1 MKAHFG
7 LDLYSENLFAPIHTG
22 ADSRGNNMAFETK
35 SATGR
40 AGGHR
45 RPRTGLTILEFLACT
60 IAVIGGAWLGALYLG
75 VYVRHLAYSA
85 LSQAKL
91 LDKMPVELRP
101 VDPNEKVMT
110 REQLLN
116 TLHEELGS
124 LRNQITSLRSGTTG
138 QATVSSGVTETN
150 PAHLMP
156 TKEKTLAYWQRLN
169 EIAIG
174 ESQLQRDAESAFNT
188 DNAAK
193 VFAIKGRISR
203 FSAKAVE
210 SVPTQ
215 EVDEALLRYG
225 RQLGLWY
232 DRAGEL
238 YEKAVRIWETPI
250 GQQARTQ
257 LNDEWKRADDQHVS
271 EGRLLN
277 EKAAAVRGS
286 MSRIYGTEFPVFD
299 KSSKPVASIESTG
312 KSS

>member
-1 MKAHFG
+1 MISKVV
-7 LDLYSENLFAPIHTG
+7 
-22 ADSRGNNMAFETK
+22 
-35 SATGR
+35 ATTNRIGGR
-40 AGGHR
+40 NR
-45 RPRTGLTILEFLACT
+45 RRCSGLTILEFLGCT
-60 IAVIGGAWLGALYLG
+60 TALVGGAWVGALYLG
-75 VYVRHLAYSA
+75 VDIRHLAVSA
-85 LSQAKL
+85 LSQAQL
-91 LDKMPVELRP
+91 LDKMPPELRP

-110 REQLLN
+110 REQLLT

-124 LRNQITSLRSGTTG
+124 LRNQITSLRGGAAG
-138 QATVSSGVTETN
+138 QPTSAAVGGEPTSAEM
-150 PAHLMP
+150 LP

-169 EIAIG
+169 EIAMG
-174 ESQLQRDAESAFNT
+174 ESQLQRDAESAFNA

-210 SVPTQ
+210 AVPTQ
-215 EVDEALLRYG
+215 EVDESVVRLG

-257 LNDEWKRADDQHVS
+257 LNDEWKRADDQHRS

-277 EKAAAVRGS
+277 DKATAVRGS
-286 MSRIYGTEFPVFD
+286 MSRIYGMDFPVFD
-299 KSSKPVASIESTG
+299 KPSKPVASIESNG
-312 KSS
+312 KAG

>member
-1 MKAHFG
+1 MSFEANCAAIQIGKRA
-7 LDLYSENLFAPIHTG
+7 
-22 ADSRGNNMAFETK
+22 RGQ
-35 SATGR
+35 R
-40 AGGHR
+40 A
-45 RPRTGLTILEFLACT
+45 GLTILEFLACAT
-60 IAVIGGAWLGALYLG
+60 ALVGGAYLGALYLG
-75 VYVRHLAYSA
+75 VDVRHLAFTA

-91 LDKMPVELRP
+91 LDKVPAELRP
-101 VDPNEKVMT
+101 ADSNDKVMT
-110 REQLLN
+110 REQLLT

-124 LRNQITSLRSGTTG
+124 LRNQITSLHSGTPG
-138 QATVSSGVTETN
+138 AVADSAASGEPN
-150 PAHLMP
+150 SASLLP
-156 TKEKTLAYWQRLN
+156 TKEKTLAYWERLN

-174 ESQLQRDAESAFNT
+174 ESQLQRDAESAFNA

-210 SVPTQ
+210 AVPTQ
-215 EVDEALLRYG
+215 EVDESVIKFG

-257 LNDEWKRADDQHVS
+257 LNDEWKRADDQHRS
-271 EGRLLN
+271 EGQLVT

-286 MSRIYGTEFPVFD
+286 MSRIYGVEFPAFE
-299 KSSKPVASIESTG
+299 KAAKPLASTESSAKAG
-312 KSS
+312 